1 MKKNC
6 LKLLKYL
13 KKKVFLTTKLK
24 NKVNYFLIV
33 LLCTFSVSYAQKEII
48 TFNGIVRN
56 DSIVLQDI
64 NIVNKTSKVGTSSN
78 TKGEFIMY
86 ASFGD
91 SIQFTSISYKT
102 KTIAISLNHIKNKQI
117 IVFLEPDLNE
127 LDEIAIEQKVRLDFG
142 KVSLPKGAV
151 FEKDQLDLKSAPNAR
166 KLTDPTYGNSGLN
179 FFAIIGMLTDKIF
192 EKSRERKK
200 EAKKMKSLQQNFPE
214 TILEKYGEIF
224 FTENLNINKNDVYL
238 FIDFCTDNGLK
249 DYYLSDEFTIKN
261 FMVIQSKK
269 FLEIKK
275 E

>member
-1 MKKNC
+1 M
-6 LKLLKYL
+6 KLLKYL
-13 KKKVFLTTKLK
+13 KKKVFLTNKLK
-24 NKVNYFLIV
+24 NKENYLLIV
-33 LLCTFSVSYAQKEII
+33 ILCTFSVSYAQKEII

-78 TKGEFIMY
+78 SKGEFVMY
-86 ASFGD
+86 ASLGD
-91 SIQFTSISYKT
+91 SIRFTSISYKT

-200 EAKKMKSLQQNFPE
+200 EAKKMKTLQQNFPE
-214 TILEKYGEIF
+214 TILEKYGKDF

-261 FMVIQSKK
+261 FMVIQRKK